1 MNKILILIKT
11 YKKWS
16 VAGGFII
23 VVALFFVFRGNNKTK
38 IEMTVVKSGSIE
50 QIVSVTGR
58 VTPTDDLELS
68 FEKSGKIAAV
78 NVIVGQHVAA
88 GQILLQQDASELYAQ
103 RLGYSA
109 GVQQARAKLN
119 QLIAGTRI
127 EEINAAQVTFDNAE
141 KSLYET
147 RVKNAIDTARTALNV
162 GINALVSASDIQYKN
177 SSETI
182 KIAQNKDIALGFI
195 YETPN
200 LGSANSWYF
209 LSLESGLVKKL
220 ADAKSNPTNVDTKD
234 LLTQTK
240 KALLLVQ
247 DVIDPAYS
255 AIYAD
260 ALATDAQKTSIGNA
274 RSNVLAQISAVT
286 TQEQAIVS
294 AENTLDSARAQLDL
308 KKAPA
313 TSFDVEIAKSNLTQ
327 AQANLALID
336 AQINKMII
344 RSPVVGVVILVD
356 KKKGEIAGANINVVS
371 VISDAKFDI
380 EAYVPESDI
389 GKVKITNPAKI
400 TFDTYGSDIVFG
412 AKVVSINPAATILD
426 GVATYKTT
434 FEFTPLEA
442 HAKPQGALLLTGFTN
457 QDQRIF
463 PGLTANIDIQ
473 TAKKDSVLFIPTRNV
488 IFKGEKKFVRIVT
501 DEKILA
507 TTDVEVQTGVRGSDG
522 RTEIVSGL
530 KKGQKIVNE

>member
-1 MNKILILIKT
+1 MNKILIFIKT

-16 VAGGFII
+16 VAGGLII
-23 VVALFFVFRGNNKTK
+23 VVGLFFVIRGNNKTK
-38 IEMTVVKSGSIE
+38 VETTVVKSGSIE

-78 NVIVGQHVAA
+78 NVIVGQHVVA
-88 GQILLQQDASELYAQ
+88 GQILIRQDASELYAQ

-109 GVQQARAKLN
+109 GVQQAEAKLD

-182 KIAQNKDIALGFI
+182 KITQNKDIALGFI
-195 YETPN
+195 YEMSN

-209 LSLESGLVKKL
+209 LSLNSGLVKKL
-220 ADAKSNPTNVDTKD
+220 ADAKSNPTNSDTKD

-247 DVIDPAYS
+247 NVIDPAYS

-260 ALATDAQKTSIGNA
+260 ALATDTQKTSIGNA
-274 RSNVLAQISAVT
+274 RSNVLTQITAVT

-344 RSPVVGVVILVD
+344 RSPVAGVVILVD
-356 KKKGEIAGANINVVS
+356 KKNGEIAGANTNVVS

-389 GKVKITNPAKI
+389 GKVKINNSAKI
-400 TFDTYGSDIVFG
+400 TFDTYGPDIVFG

-434 FEFTPLEA
+434 FEFT
-442 HAKPQGALLLTGFTN
+442 K
-457 QDQRIF
+457 QDQRIL

-473 TAKKDSVLFIPTRNV
+473 TAKKDSALFIPTRNV
-488 IFKGEKKFVRIVT
+488 IFRGEKKFVRVIT
-501 DEKILA
+501 DEKTLA
-507 TTDVEVQTGVRGSDG
+507 TADVEVQTGIRGSDG
-522 RTEIVSGL
+522 RTEIVFGL
-530 KKGQKIVNE
+530 KEGQKIVNE